1 MANFSVSLP
10 ANWEEFLKR
19 LADDH
24 DVDVGRV
31 IGGLCDWAFSRSEY
45 KAQFEAWLDKAYP
58 PKGQV
63 EDYARL
69 KGEEA
74 SEREEQHQTEM
85 EEEAHEDRDY
95 SEDKE
100 VKQ

>member
-1 MANFSVSLP
+1 LGRISSQ
-10 ANWEEFLKR
+10 

-24 DVDVGRV
+24 DLDIGAV
-31 IGGLCDWAFSRSEY
+31 IGELCNWAFSRPEY
-45 KAQFEAWLDKAYP
+45 KAQFEAWLDKTYP

-63 EDYARL
+63 EDNVRI

-74 SEREEQHQTEM
+74 NEREEQHQTAQ

-95 SEDKE
+95 NEDR
-100 VKQ
+100 

>member
-1 MANFSVSLP
+1 MEGFLVSLP

-24 DVDVGRV
+24 DIDVGKV

-58 PKGQV
+58 PKGQA
-63 EDYARL
+63 EDIASA
-69 KGEEA
+69 KGEEE
-74 SEREEQHQTEM
+74 SEREEERQTEE

-95 SEDKE
+95 SEDRE
-100 VKQ
+100 INQ